1 MTDSQ
6 LLGLLKTSDKSSFD
20 ELYRRYFSTLYTF
33 AYKIVQDKEAC
44 RDAVQDIFIWLW
56 ENRETLDIDHLK
68 NYLVASVKYKLVRTI
83 KTSKRHSEILSA
95 KVTWDDIAFYDV
107 GLEVKE
113 LQKVIADALSRLP
126 VRAKEVFTLSR
137 LQYLSNKEIAGKLG
151 ISEKTVE
158 NHITVSLRRLRTEL
172 GKILSFLLF

>member
-68 NYLVASVKYKLVRTI
+68 NYLVASVKIQTGTDDQDLQ
-83 KTSKRHSEILSA
+83 KTFGNPFRQSDMGRYRLLRCRAGSKRAPESHRGCIVAAARTRQGSFHI
-95 KVTWDDIAFYDV
+95 KPP
-107 GLEVKE
+107 
-113 LQKVIADALSRLP
+113 P
-126 VRAKEVFTLSR
+126 VSV
-137 LQYLSNKEIAGKLG
+137 Q
-151 ISEKTVE
+151 
-158 NHITVSLRRLRTEL
+158 
-172 GKILSFLLF
+172 